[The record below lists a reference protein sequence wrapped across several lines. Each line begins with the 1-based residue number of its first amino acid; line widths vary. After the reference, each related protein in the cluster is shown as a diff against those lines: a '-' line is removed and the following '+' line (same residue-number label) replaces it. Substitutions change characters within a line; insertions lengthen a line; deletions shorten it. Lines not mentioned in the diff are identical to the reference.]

1 METYESPIAVMY
13 CCACWM
19 TRRPRGRELRLL
31 GAAGDLRQAQA
42 MARSAAAVAA
52 ATLDPPAVSRA
63 AVVVPVW
70 AGQREQQ
77 VGRLD
82 VGWCLPRSRSV
93 AAWAK
98 AS

>member
-19 TRRPRGRELRLL
+19 TRRPVGESC
-31 GAAGDLRQAQA
+31 GCWVPPVTCGIAA

-63 AVVVPVW
+63 GVVVPLWAANASSRW
-70 AGQREQQ
+70 AGSMF
-77 VGRLD
+77 
-82 VGWCLPRSRSV
+82 GWCLPVAVV